1 MSDDQDSSQKTEE
14 PTPKKL
20 EEGRKKGQVANSR
33 EVGSFA
39 VLLCGGAAVLFSPYL
54 IQPVY
59 HSSRGL
65 IERAATLPIDNAAVA
80 NVFSDLLMATL
91 ITVGPIFALI
101 VVVAAAASLA
111 QSGFLISGQPLKPQ
125 LTRISPIAGFK
136 RLFSLKSVVELI
148 KGVFKMTL
156 VGTIAYLLLRPEF
169 DRFGVLL
176 QMEPIE
182 LLAEIL
188 FLVVRLVGGVLILLS
203 VFAIA
208 DYIYQRYE
216 FMKQMRMS
224 VQDIK
229 DEHKQS
235 EGDPHV
241 RAKLRQIRAEKG
253 RQRMMSAV
261 PSADVVVTNPT
272 HFAVAMQYD
281 GDSMAAPVVIAKG
294 GDAVALRIRE
304 IANENKIPIVENPP
318 LARALFAT
326 VDIDQEVPPE
336 HYKAVAE
343 VISYIMTLKRG

>member
-1 MSDDQDSSQKTEE
+1 
-14 PTPKKL
+14 
-20 EEGRKKGQVANSR
+20 
-33 EVGSFA
+33 
-39 VLLCGGAAVLFSPYL
+39 
-54 IQPVY
+54 
-59 HSSRGL
+59 
-65 IERAATLPIDNAAVA
+65 
-80 NVFSDLLMATL
+80 
-91 ITVGPIFALI
+91 
-101 VVVAAAASLA
+101 
-111 QSGFLISGQPLKPQ
+111 
-125 LTRISPIAGFK
+125 
-136 RLFSLKSVVELI
+136 
-148 KGVFKMTL
+148 
-156 VGTIAYLLLRPEF
+156 
-169 DRFGVLL
+169 
-176 QMEPIE
+176 
-182 LLAEIL
+182 
-188 FLVVRLVGGVLILLS
+188 